1 MEREISGVTI
11 QVVRGDITRQPD
23 LDIIVNA
30 ANSSLMG
37 GGGVDGAIHRAA
49 GPQLKEES
57 GRLGP
62 IHTGQAVLTGA
73 YHLPNR
79 YVIHC
84 VGPVYGRDKPEARL
98 LGDCYRN
105 ALELAEE
112 KQVASIGFPAISTGV
127 YRYPM
132 EEAARVMFGTFIESI
147 SNLHHVRLL
156 RVVLFDQDA
165 CLLHQRVLASLLE
178 H

>member
-1 MEREISGVTI
+1 MGKEISEVTI
-11 QVVRGDITRQPD
+11 QVVQGDITRQPD

-30 ANSSLMG
+30 ANTRLMG

-73 YHLPNR
+73 YRLPNR

-84 VGPVYGRDKPEARL
+84 VGPVYGRDKPEAKL
-98 LGDCYRN
+98 LADCYRN
-105 ALELAEE
+105 ALKLAEE
-112 KQVASIGFPAISTGV
+112 KHIASIGFPAISTGI
-127 YRYPM
+127 YGYPM
-132 EEAARVMFGTFIESI
+132 EEAARVMFTTFMEMITT
-147 SNLHHVRLL
+147 LHYVELL
-156 RVVLFDQDA
+156 RVVLFDQEA
-165 CLLHQRVLASLLE
+165 CMLHQKVLTSLFE
-178 H
+178 N